1 MIPLIIP
8 VLLLI
13 LGWAALLILAR
24 RNERKVR
31 SDWEDLLKGEKAE
44 WYEDTKSGIE
54 NNTKLIRMT
63 MNEARDIKQ
72 LGDVEEALRFL
83 RIGGDVI
90 QEFTPGLLCLLK
102 EMMKFSRMV
111 SAMAPVSPLLPSQF
125 HIAEMNNLAVLN
137 QMLHQIVVSAKQR
150 FRLKLRIIA
159 TGVKITS
166 GYLLTRIHRVLER
179 SSTSELEWAEI
190 VDAGQDFQQLTTESV
205 ESFKNL
211 IGALPSGLA
220 NQLAEN
226 LRMRPPSTPSLPTT
240 SGGPA

>member
-1 MIPLIIP
+1 MIRLIIP
-8 VLLLI
+8 ALLLI
-13 LGWAALLILAR
+13 LGWGVLLVLAR

-31 SDWEDLLKGEKAE
+31 SDWENLLGGDKAE

-54 NNTKLIRMT
+54 NHTKLIRMT
-63 MNEARDIKQ
+63 MKEAKDIKQ

-83 RIGGDVI
+83 RIGGNVI

-111 SAMAPVSPLLPSQF
+111 SAMAPVSPLLPSRFQL
-125 HIAEMNNLAVLN
+125 AEMNNLAVLN

-166 GYLLTRIHRVLER
+166 GYLLTRIHRVLDRR
-179 SSTSELEWAEI
+179 SSTEQEWEEI
-190 VDAGQDFQQLTTESV
+190 ATAGQDFQQLTMESV
-205 ESFKNL
+205 ESFRNL
-211 IGALPSGLA
+211 MGALPSGLA
-220 NQLAEN
+220 SQLADN
-226 LRMRPPSTPSLPTT
+226 LRMRNSTPALPTT
-240 SGGPA
+240 TAGPS

>member
-1 MIPLIIP
+1 MIRLIIP
-8 VLLLI
+8 AVLLI
-13 LGWAALLILAR
+13 LGWAVLLILAR

-31 SDWEDLLKGEKAE
+31 SDWENLLGGEKAE

-54 NNTKLIRMT
+54 NNTSLIRMT
-63 MNEARDIKQ
+63 MKEARDIKQ

-83 RIGGDVI
+83 RIGSKVI

-111 SAMAPVSPLLPSQF
+111 SAMAPVSPLLPSRF
-125 HIAEMNNLAVLN
+125 YIAELNNLAVLN
-137 QMLHQIVVSAKQR
+137 QMLHQVVVSAKQR

-159 TGVKITS
+159 TGVRITS
-166 GYLLTRIHRVLER
+166 GYLLTRIHRVLDRR
-179 SSTSELEWAEI
+179 SSTEHEWEEI

-205 ESFKNL
+205 ESFRNL
-211 IGALPSGLA
+211 MGALPSGLA
-220 NQLAEN
+220 SQLAEN
-226 LRMRPPSTPSLPTT
+226 LRMRPSTPSLPTT